1 MNLGGFIFLAACQCI
16 RFISAV
22 EFQGEVPYQELW
34 EQEIELPSLEER
46 TVLKSYGD
54 ESEMAMLLVQAEPLD
69 MGVDD
74 PDLIVTDCET
84 KDIFR
89 DNLGYSYTYATEKLL
104 IDIGKLSSICL
115 HIYGN
120 KRKRTSAFHV
130 NLELVSEED
139 GLAYVLGDKDVNQ
152 MDIYR
157 SWYPGYRTF
166 SAGNMHESSG
176 VEVETSNLEYFGSIL
191 VEILSFILKVLA

>member
-1 MNLGGFIFLAACQCI
+1 M
-16 RFISAV
+16 
-22 EFQGEVPYQELW
+22 
-34 EQEIELPSLEER
+34 
-46 TVLKSYGD
+46 K
-54 ESEMAMLLVQAEPLD
+54 
-69 MGVDD
+69 
-74 PDLIVTDCET
+74 T

-139 GLAYVLGDKDVNQ
+139 GLAYVLGDKDVKPNVHLPLVV
-152 MDIYR
+152 
-157 SWYPGYRTF
+157 SWLSYVLGWQ
-166 SAGNMHESSG
+166 MHESSG
-176 VEVETSNLEYFGSIL
+176 VEVETSNLEYF
-191 VEILSFILKVLA
+191 ATYW

>member
-1 MNLGGFIFLAACQCI
+1 MQLNL
-16 RFISAV
+16 
-22 EFQGEVPYQELW
+22 QGEVPYQELW

-46 TVLKSYGD
+46 TVVKSYGD

-115 HIYGN
+115 HVYGN
-120 KRKRTSAFHV
+120 KRKHTSAFHV

-157 SWYPGYRTF
+157 SSYPGYRTF

-176 VEVETSNLEYFGSIL
+176 VEVETSNLEYFGNIL

>member
-1 MNLGGFIFLAACQCI
+1 MNLGWFIFLAACQCI

-46 TVLKSYGD
+46 TVLESYGD

-89 DNLGYSYTYATEKLL
+89 DNLGYSYTYANEKLL
-104 IDIGKLSSICL
+104 INIGKLSSICL
-115 HIYGN
+115 HVYGN
-120 KRKRTSAFHV
+120 KRKHTSAFHV

-176 VEVETSNLEYFGSIL
+176 VEVETSNLEYFGNHKITKS
-191 VEILSFILKVLA
+191 K

>member
-54 ESEMAMLLVQAEPLD
+54 ESEMAMLLVQAKPLD
-69 MGVDD
+69 MGADD
-74 PDLIVTDCET
+74 PDLIVSDCET

-157 SWYPGYRTF
+157 SWYLGYRTF

-176 VEVETSNLEYFGSIL
+176 VEVETSNLEYFGNIL